1 MKLMDFT
8 EDEIKNN
15 ACYIAKYVEVNNK
28 EQKVNVLGKFY
39 SDSSI
44 SIVIEDSETFEEIA
58 ELSMDVSKGK
68 LSKLKFESQ
77 IIINHNIVDQ
87 IESKLKEVID
97 EIAYMELSTIEF
109 NSVDTFILTLKI
121 EHFEKMVHFLEVL
134 REK

>member
-15 ACYIAKYVEVNNK
+15 ACYIAKHIGVNNK

-87 IESKLKEVID
+87 IESKFKEVID